1 MPDKHEV
8 GGSSPLEPIAAG
20 KAPRARNDVL
30 SAKGQDDH
38 TRVEFIGLHRDLKGF
53 K

>member
-8 GGSSPLEPIAAG
+8 GGSSPLEPTETFSLRE
-20 KAPRARNDVL
+20 KVSEVSLRKT
-30 SAKGQDDH
+30 SASLADAII
-38 TRVEFIGLHRDLKGF
+38 ELHRDLKERF

>member
-20 KAPRARNDVL
+20 KAPRPGIGTSSVESER
-30 SAKGQDDH
+30 KH
-38 TRVEFIGLHRDLKGF
+38 TRVEFIGLHRDLKKF